1 MSLGGVPAIAVGPQF
16 TINYSGGVLGDTVTI
31 SLFVDPEYG
40 VPADSVAITIIPEPM
55 TVILLGLGGLFLCR
69 RK

>member
-1 MSLGGVPAIAVGPQF
+1 MRTQRS
-16 TINYSGGVLGDTVTI
+16 LGDTATI

-55 TVILLGLGGLFLCR
+55 TIVLLGLGGLFLR
-69 RK
+69 RCK

>member
-1 MSLGGVPAIAVGPQF
+1 MWTQRSLGNTA
-16 TINYSGGVLGDTVTI
+16 TIP
-31 SLFVDPEYG
+31 LFVDPEYG
-40 VPADSVAITIIPEPM
+40 VPADSVAIIIIPEPM